1 MNIRLG
7 DKVKFMDELGGGIV
21 VRMNSG
27 IVTVEDEHGF
37 EYDVAEDAV
46 ILDLE
51 IDYGQVSEVEK
62 AETYKMRA
70 RNAKKSEAQL
80 DSKHHRDAKI
90 PFLEVDLHI
99 QHLISGNFELSN
111 HEMVTMQMNYVKQMW
126 SIARKNRYNKLVY
139 IHGVGQGRLRQE
151 IRDFL
156 SDQSNC
162 EYFDANIQTY
172 GFGATE
178 VKLWYN

>member
-1 MNIRLG
+1 MNISLG
-7 DKVKFMDELGGGIV
+7 DKVKFMDEVGGGTV
-21 VRMNSG
+21 VRVGSG
-27 IVTVEDEHGF
+27 FVTVEDEHGF
-37 EYDVAEDAV
+37 HYDVAEETV
-46 ILDLE
+46 LLDME
-51 IDYGQVSEVEK
+51 IDYSQNNNIEK
-62 AETYKMRA
+62 TADLEFLSTG
-70 RNAKKSEAQL
+70 AKGPMI
-80 DSKHHRDAKI
+80 DSKHHRDGKI

-99 QHLISGNFELSN
+99 QHLMSGNFELSS
-111 HEMVTMQMNYVKQMW
+111 HDMVIMQMNYVKETW
-126 SIARKNRYNKLVY
+126 NLAKKNRYTKMVF

-178 VKLWYN
+178 VKMWYN